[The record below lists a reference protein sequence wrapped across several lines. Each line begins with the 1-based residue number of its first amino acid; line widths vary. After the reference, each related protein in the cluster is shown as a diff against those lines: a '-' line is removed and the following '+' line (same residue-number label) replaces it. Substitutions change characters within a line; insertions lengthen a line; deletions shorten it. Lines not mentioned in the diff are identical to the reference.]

1 MMKKQ
6 SNHCDNASAH
16 SSQQLNPTPQNKVV
30 RGNPS
35 QHVECGTVGGATTMQ
50 RTRTANGK
58 KSMRFIIIA
67 FVLLGLSV
75 LVAGGVMAAQ
85 YMFGDLTEVSLN
97 YHELGVNENV
107 AQISQ
112 DQGVKNIALFGVDSR
127 TPGAIEGRSDSIMV
141 VSIDQKNN
149 SIKMLSILRDSYVP
163 IDGYG
168 QDKITHAYAYG
179 GAPLA
184 IKTINEA
191 FHLDIQDYVSID
203 FSGFASVVDAM
214 GGVEM
219 EITNAER
226 KQINIY
232 ANRDGLSAPR
242 IESAGVVTLD
252 GAQATAYSR
261 IRKIDGD
268 DQRANRQQKVLTAL
282 FKQLKT
288 LPKTQY
294 PSVVKTVMG
303 YTETS
308 LTIDQI
314 MCFSPMALADITLDG
329 NAVPS
334 EELDDPIGG
343 VYDGQWVWRYDL
355 ERASKRVHDFLYEKE
370 QQETSDANG
379 AAS

>member
-1 MMKKQ
+1 MKKQ
-6 SNHCDNASAH
+6 GVNGGSVGT
-16 SSQQLNPTPQNKVV
+16 QLVTQPKPTPQNKVV
-30 RGNPS
+30 RGNLPPGVL
-35 QHVECGTVGGATTMQ
+35 QQTAGGTTNMA
-50 RTRTANGK
+50 
-58 KSMRFIIIA
+58 KSSTNNRAKSFRFIAIA
-67 FVLLGLSV
+67 FVLLLLSV

-97 YHELGVNENV
+97 YQELGVNENV

-127 TPGAIEGRSDSIMV
+127 KAGAIEGRSDSIMV
-141 VSIDQKNN
+141 VSIDQQKNT
-149 SIKMLSILRDSYVP
+149 IKLLSILRDSYVP
-163 IDGYG
+163 IEGYG

-179 GAPLA
+179 GPSLA

-203 FSGFASVVDAM
+203 FAGFASVVDAM

-242 IESAGVVTLD
+242 IESPGVVTLD

-268 DQRANRQQKVLTAL
+268 DQRANRQQKVLTQL
-282 FKQLKT
+282 FKQLKD
-288 LPKTQY
+288 LPKSQY
-294 PSVVKTVMG
+294 PSLVKTVMG

-314 MCFSPMALADITLDG
+314 MGFAPMILSDIELKG

-355 ERASKRVHDFLYEKE
+355 ERAAKRVHEFLYE
-370 QQETSDANG
+370 QELQTEG
-379 AAS
+379 AGSQSAS